1 MYSNFNTEAD
11 LIAEIGVMEAS
22 LEFDYHMNLAC
33 ISEAAETGD
42 YVTEGV
48 VESFKAF
55 IDKIVKTV
63 KDIFTKVKDA
73 IKNFLTKG
81 QAKTKVDA
89 AKKAY
94 AATRA
99 QTKKLLTGKKA
110 TYFDM
115 KKYEKDVDYIFKSAD
130 GFLKQLESKK
140 FSSKEE
146 AESWANAQ
154 LNALVLAVEKL
165 NEKDAD
171 RQASIK
177 SLVYTSEISAEKLLD
192 MSQGYWDAIDKICD
206 VLNDKVADFVNKI
219 DIEDDVVEEAIG
231 EAVGGKIKA
240 GAAKGVAGV
249 KSVIIATKKKVAALF
264 TKVSATTSK
273 MCKAAASH
281 PVKAAAI
288 VLAAVGAATAGGV
301 AVKKDRDKVK
311 NAYAFMDKQ
320 KYANNPYYK
329 DAVPPLPM
337 N

>member
-1 MYSNFNTEAD
+1 MYNNFNTEVD

-22 LEFDYHMNLAC
+22 LDFDYHMNLAC

-55 IDKIVKTV
+55 INKIVETV
-63 KDIFTKVKDA
+63 KSIFTKVKDA

-81 QAKTKVDA
+81 QANAKVEA
-89 AKKAY
+89 ARKAY

-99 QTKKLLTGKKA
+99 QTKKMLTGKKA

-130 GFLKQLESKK
+130 GFLKQLETKK
-140 FSSKEE
+140 FNSKEE

-154 LNALVLAVEKL
+154 LNALVLSVEKF
-165 NEKDAD
+165 NELEANN
-171 RQASIK
+171 QSSIK
-177 SLVYTSEISAEKLLD
+177 SLSFVSEISAEKLLD

-249 KSVIIATKKKVAALF
+249 KSVIISTKKKVASLF
-264 TKVSATTSK
+264 TKLSTATSK
-273 MCKAAASH
+273 VCRAAVTH

-301 AVKKDRDKVK
+301 AIKKDREGVK
-311 NAYAFMDKQ
+311 NAHAFMDKQ
-320 KYANNPYYK
+320 KFASNPYYK
-329 DAVPPLPM
+329 DAVPPLPAH
-337 N
+337 